1 MMSST
6 SDNEARWLFTPDKLS
21 LTPSTKRGMT
31 IQEELAHRQTAAC
44 LIRKIGLK
52 LKESCKRPSGL
63 CIDTAMVYMHRF
75 YMFHSF
81 QKYPAHVMAPCTLF
95 LAAKVEETP
104 IKLEYVIKTTH
115 MIKDPNAPSLTD
127 KVYEELQQ
135 ELITN
140 ENLLLQTLGFDLIV
154 AHPHTSVITCGDL
167 VGAPKTVTK
176 LAYELATNSLHFT
189 TMCLRYKP
197 TTVACICLHMAF
209 KRFSLSIPQSKEG
222 KDWWNY
228 LDPNLKFE
236 TIDEVTKEFV
246 AVIEKCRKAFNK
258 WVSVKNQQPESVE
271 GKLGAGNCGAS
282 ANSSTSVARAT
293 GSNSSK

>member
-1 MMSST
+1 MMAST
-6 SDNEARWLFTPDKLS
+6 SDNQSRWLFSADKLS
-21 LTPSTKRGMT
+21 LTPSIKRGMSEH
-31 IQEELAHRQTAAC
+31 EELTHRQIAAC

-81 QKYPAHVMAPCTLF
+81 QKYPAHSMAPCALF

-104 IKLEYVIKTTH
+104 IKLEYVIKTSH
-115 MIKDPNAPSLTD
+115 MIKDPNAPPLTE
-127 KVYEELQQ
+127 KMYEELQR
-135 ELITN
+135 ELIAN

-189 TMCLRYKP
+189 TMCLKYKP
-197 TTVACICLHMAF
+197 TTVACICLHIAF
-209 KRFSLSIPQSKEG
+209 KRFSLSIEQSKEG
-222 KDWWNY
+222 KDWWSY

-246 AVIEKCRKAFNK
+246 AIIEKCKKAFNK
-258 WVSVKNQQPESVE
+258 WVSVKNQPAESVDKI
-271 GKLGAGNCGAS
+271 GSGSCG
-282 ANSSTSVARAT
+282 SSTNLTTSATRAT
-293 GSNSSK
+293 NSNSSN